1 MKIVKKIKGALIIPL
16 FCPILCT
23 IKSGYKKNLTGAICF
38 NEQFEPASKQ
48 TGEDIEELEQ

>member
-1 MKIVKKIKGALIIPL
+1 MKIFKKIKAALIIPL